1 MDTIDHVYYINLDY
15 RSDRRLK
22 FEDWI
27 EESGF
32 PKEKVTRISGIPTP
46 GNGILGCTMGHI
58 RAIKTFLESSFKN
71 CIIFE
76 DDYVP
81 LDIPTFWQNFQ
92 KLKDSN
98 LDYDLVMG
106 SYNVLEY
113 DDTQFDFIK
122 RVKASLTASAYL
134 ITRDFAPKLI
144 EVLKEGLQKKVERE
158 AIIHRKADEFSNDVY
173 WQKLMPLSN
182 WYCFYPRIGIQRE
195 SYSDIQGHV
204 TAYNA

>member
-15 RSDRRLK
+15 RTDRRLQ

-32 PKEKVTRISGIPTP
+32 PSEKVTRISGIPTP

-58 RAIKTFLESSFKN
+58 KAIETFLESTHTN

-81 LDIPTFWQNFQ
+81 LDINTFWQNFQ
-92 KLKDSN
+92 KLREYN
-98 LDYDLVMG
+98 IDYDLVMG
-106 SYNVLEY
+106 SYNVLDYKNTDY
-113 DDTQFDFIK
+113 DFLK
-122 RVKASLTASAYL
+122 KVNSSLTASAYL
-134 ITRDFAPKLI
+134 ITRNFAPKLLEI
-144 EVLKEGLQKKVERE
+144 FKEGLQKKIERE
-158 AIIHRKADEFSNDVY
+158 SITHRKADEFSNDVY
-173 WQKLMPLSN
+173 WQKLMPISN

-195 SYSDIQGHV
+195 SYSDIQGHI
-204 TAYNA
+204 TSYNA

>member
-15 RSDRRLK
+15 RSDRRLQ

-32 PKEKVTRISGIPTP
+32 PAEKVTRISGTPTP

-58 RAIKTFLESSFKN
+58 KAIETFLSSSFTN

-92 KLKDSN
+92 KLKDSK
-98 LDYDLVMG
+98 LEYDIVMG
-106 SYNVLEY
+106 SYNVLDY

-134 ITRDFAPKLI
+134 ITRDFAPKLV

-158 AIIHRKADEFSNDVY
+158 AITHQKADEFSNDVY
-173 WQKLMPLSN
+173 WQKLMPVSK

>member
-1 MDTIDHVYYINLDY
+1 MNTIDHVYYINLDY
-15 RSDRRLK
+15 RTDRRLQ

-32 PKEKVTRISGIPTP
+32 PSQKVTRISGTPTP

-58 RAIKTFLESSFKN
+58 KAIETFLVSNHTN

-81 LDIPTFWQNFQ
+81 LDVHTFWKNFQ
-92 KLKDSN
+92 KLKDYN
-98 LDYDLVMG
+98 IDYNIVMG
-106 SYNVLEY
+106 SYNVLDY
-113 DDTQFDFIK
+113 NDTDYEFLK
-122 RVKASLTASAYL
+122 KVNSSLTASAYL
-134 ITRDFAPKLI
+134 ITREFAPKLL
-144 EVLKEGLQKKVERE
+144 ETFKEGLQKKIEME
-158 AIIHRKADEFSNDVY
+158 SITHRKADEYSNDVY
-173 WQKLMPLSN
+173 WQKLMPISK

-195 SYSDIQGHV
+195 SYSDIQGHI